1 MSESDAEVINR
12 IAEKQLE
19 KIEKASADDPHIKKS
34 IEIVEAFLR
43 SSQVMCYGGTAINN
57 LLKPRDQFYDFTRET
72 PDYDFYSKT
81 PQLHAM
87 KIADQLSS
95 AGIPDVQ
102 VKPGVHLGT
111 FKVFADYTG
120 VADVSEMAPQLFDRL
135 WDEGYEK
142 DSIHYVTP
150 NFLRMST
157 YLELSRPE
165 GDVSRWNK
173 VYKRMML
180 LNDEYPLTCK
190 GNEVP
195 TEEALTKT
203 RKAEVLHMLKS
214 EDVVLLGFNAAQ
226 RHSSKTTW
234 TTPVTLL
241 AERSTI
247 QTLTKGRHVHV
258 TPGDAILPE
267 CTEVKETDGTLLRF
281 YETRACHSYHKTADG
296 IKIASIPTILQ
307 FYFAYVYSGI
317 DEDAVSNV
325 LCVAQRLMELAHHA
339 QKRRFALLT
348 PTDCLGKQ
356 EDLHG
361 MLREKTKLYSE
372 LSKNKNSPEFLT
384 SFFSYTPGSK
394 MGSRTTLRKQLKDL
408 YTRRRT

>member
-1 MSESDAEVINR
+1 MGDDADEINQ
-12 IAEKQLE
+12 IAEDQLE
-19 KIEKASADDPHIKKS
+19 KIERAQAEDPNIKKS
-34 IEIVEAFLR
+34 IAIVEAFLK
-43 SSQVMCYGGTAINN
+43 SNHVLCYGGTAINN
-57 LLKPRDQFYDFTRET
+57 LLDPKDRFYDFTRET

-87 KIADQLSS
+87 EIADKLFA
-95 AGIPDVQ
+95 AGIPDIQ

-120 VADVSEMAPQLFDRL
+120 VADVSEMSPQLFDRL
-135 WDEGYEK
+135 WVEGYEK
-142 DSIHYVTP
+142 EGIHYVTP

-180 LNDEYPLTCK
+180 LNDKYPLKCIK
-190 GNEVP
+190 KEESVS
-195 TEEALTKT
+195 EALTAERKKQVIKT
-203 RKAEVLHMLKS
+203 LKE
-214 EDVVLLGFNAAQ
+214 EDIVLLGFNAVE
-226 RHSSKTTW
+226 RHTGKARW
-234 TTPVTLL
+234 TTPVTFL
-241 AERSTI
+241 ADRDTI
-247 QTLTKGRHVHV
+247 KKLTHGQKTHVV
-258 TPGDAILPE
+258 PGDAILPE
-267 CTEVKETDGTLLRF
+267 CTEVKEADGTVLRF
-281 YETRACHSYHKTADG
+281 YETRACHSYHETADG

-307 FYFAYVYSGI
+307 FYFAYVYSGV
-317 DEDAVSNV
+317 DEDTVQHI

-339 QKRRFALLT
+339 QKRRYKLLT

-372 LSKNKNSPEFLT
+372 LSKNRNGTEFLT
-384 SFFSYTPGSK
+384 NFFSYAPGTDKVKRS
-394 MGSRTTLRKQLKDL
+394 TLRKQLKGL
-408 YTRRRT
+408 TRRKE

>member
-1 MSESDAEVINR
+1 MGDDAKVINQ
-12 IAEKQLE
+12 IAEDQLE
-19 KIEKASADDPHIKKS
+19 KIERAQADDPNIKKS
-34 IEIVEAFLR
+34 ITIVEAFLKSNR
-43 SSQVMCYGGTAINN
+43 VMCYGGTAINN
-57 LLKPRDQFYDFTRET
+57 LLDKKDQFYDFARET

-87 KIADQLSS
+87 EIADKLFR

-120 VADVSEMAPQLFDRL
+120 VADVSEMSPQLFDRL
-135 WDEGYEK
+135 WTEGYEK
-142 DSIHYVTP
+142 DGVHYVTP

-180 LNDEYPLTCK
+180 LNDKYPLKCIK
-190 GNEVP
+190 KEESVS
-195 TEEALTKT
+195 EALTSDRKKQVIKML
-203 RKAEVLHMLKS
+203 KAE
-214 EDVVLLGFNAAQ
+214 DIVLLGFNAVE
-226 RHSSKTTW
+226 RHTGKARW
-234 TTPVTLL
+234 TTPVTFL
-241 AERSTI
+241 AERDTI
-247 QTLTKGRHVHV
+247 EKLIHGRKTNVV
-258 TPGDAILPE
+258 PGDALLPE
-267 CTEVKETDGTLLRF
+267 CTEVKESDGTVLRF
-281 YETRACHSYHKTADG
+281 YETRACHSYHETADG

-307 FYFAYVYSGI
+307 FYFAYVYSGV
-317 DEDAVSNV
+317 DEDTVQHI

-339 QKRRFALLT
+339 QKRRYTLLT

-372 LSKNKNSPEFLT
+372 LSKNRNSTEFLT
-384 SFFSYTPGSK
+384 NFFSYAPGGDKVKKS
-394 MGSRTTLRKQLKDL
+394 TLRKQLKGL
-408 YTRRRT
+408 TRKTK

>member
-1 MSESDAEVINR
+1 MSESEAEVINR

-19 KIEKASADDPHIKKS
+19 KIEKAAAEEPNIKKA
-34 IEIVEAFLR
+34 IEIVEAFLK
-43 SSQVMCYGGTAINN
+43 STPVMCYGGTAINN
-57 LLKPRDQFYDFTRET
+57 LLKPSDQFYDFTREV

-81 PQLHAM
+81 PQVHAM
-87 KIADQLSS
+87 DIADKLSH

-120 VADVSEMAPQLFDRL
+120 VADVSEMAPDLFDRL
-135 WDEGYEK
+135 WAEGYEK
-142 DSIHYVTP
+142 EGIHYVTP

-180 LNDEYPLTCK
+180 INDEYPLVCK
-190 GNEVP
+190 NKEIPV
-195 TEEALTKT
+195 EEALTKT
-203 RKAEVLHMLKS
+203 RKAEVLHILKS
-214 EDVVLLGFNAAQ
+214 EDIVLLGFNAAQ

-241 AERSTI
+241 AERGTI
-247 QTLTKGRHVHV
+247 KKLTNGRHTHV

-267 CTEVKETDGTLLRF
+267 CTEVKETDGTVLRF

-317 DEDAVSNV
+317 DEDAVTNV

-372 LSKNKNSPEFLT
+372 LSKDKNSTEFLT
-384 SFFSYTPGSK
+384 NFFSYTPGSSSTRK
-394 MGSRTTLRKQLKDL
+394 STLRKQLKGL
-408 YTRRRT
+408 YSRKTR